1 MLAQNQPQ
9 QKNSSSLDPLDPY
22 RAKGLLVEKQILQ
35 DSGFTYSTTEVCSLL
50 KIDPA
55 QLESMRQQRKLVGLP
70 LENGDRVYPQWQF
83 VKTWFFRYR
92 ILKGLDLVLA
102 ALNHA
107 DSWEQ
112 VAFLLDPLAAT
123 DISTPLAAL
132 QAGKIS
138 QVLTVAHNFGRH
150 GAA

>member
-9 QKNSSSLDPLDPY
+9 QKISSPVDPLAPY
-22 RAKGLLVEKQILQ
+22 RTKAVEVEKKILQ
-35 DSGFTYSTTEVCSLL
+35 DAGITYSVAKVCSLL

-55 QLESMRQQRKLVGLP
+55 KLESMRQQHKLVGLP

-83 VKTWFFRYR
+83 VKAWFFRYR
-92 ILKGLDLVLA
+92 ILRGLDLVLA
-102 ALNHA
+102 ALNHS

-112 VAFLLDPLAAT
+112 VAFLLDPLVAT

-132 QAGKIS
+132 QDGQIA
-138 QVLTVAHNFGRH
+138 QVLTAAHNFGCQ
-150 GAA
+150 GTA